1 MIPTKPEM
9 SELLLEMSATT
20 DMSAKVIKEA
30 IAANPE
36 YREEILR
43 FALEW
48 HAGRDSED
56 DLEVPPL
63 PAPDLS
69 AFGIASVT
77 DPFAGR
83 SSTELKQAAANCDIP
98 LSILMKLEQRSIDVQ
113 TIPVLLLRRL
123 AACLGIGLGNLISFL
138 DLSPTLSIEASYRS
152 DKPPEVSGRVSF
164 GSVVQSTPMDEA
176 QRARWR
182 ALIE

>member
-1 MIPTKPEM
+1 MIPTDPEL

-20 DMSAKVIKEA
+20 DMSAMVIREA

-36 YREEILR
+36 HREEILR

-48 HAGRDSED
+48 HAGRDGED
-56 DLEVPPL
+56 DLEPPPL

-69 AFGIASVT
+69 AFGIACLV

-83 SSTELKQAAANCDIP
+83 SSTELKQVAANCDIP

-123 AACLGIGLGNLISFL
+123 AACFEIGLGNLIGFL
-138 DLSPTLSIEASYRS
+138 DLSPTLSTQASYRS
-152 DKPPEVSGRVSF
+152 EEPPEVSGRVSF
-164 GSVVQSTPMDEA
+164 GSVVQLTPMDEA